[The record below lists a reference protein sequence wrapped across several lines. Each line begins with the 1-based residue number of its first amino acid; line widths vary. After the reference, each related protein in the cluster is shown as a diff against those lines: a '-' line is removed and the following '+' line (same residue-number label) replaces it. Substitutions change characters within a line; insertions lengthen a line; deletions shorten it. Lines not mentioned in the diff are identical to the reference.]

1 LKKLSIPISVSLL
14 SFVDNSLF
22 VSQEKSYEK
31 SNAILYS
38 GYNIVSF
45 LFNKFGLVIK
55 HNRSEIF
62 YFSKLTKE
70 ANISPLNLR
79 PIKDAVIKPKNI
91 VTEK

>member
-1 LKKLSIPISVSLL
+1 MKKLSIPISVFLL

-38 GYNIVSF
+38 GYNIVFS
-45 LFNKFGLVIK
+45 LFNKFGLVIE

-62 YFSKLTKE
+62 YFSKSTKE
-70 ANISPLNLR
+70 ANLSPLNLR
-79 PIKDAVIKPKNI
+79 PIKDTVIKPKNI

>member
-31 SNAILYS
+31 SNTILYS
-38 GYNIVSF
+38 SYNIVPF
-45 LFNKFGLVIK
+45 LFNKFGLVIE

-62 YFSKLTKE
+62 YFSKLTKK
-70 ANISPLNLR
+70 ANLSPFNLR

>member
-1 LKKLSIPISVSLL
+1 MKKLSIPISVFLL

-31 SNAILYS
+31 LNAILYS
-38 GYNIVSF
+38 GYNIVFS
-45 LFNKFGLVIK
+45 LFNKFGLVIE

-62 YFSKLTKE
+62 YFSKSTKE
-70 ANISPLNLR
+70 ANLSLLNLR
-79 PIKDAVIKPKNI
+79 SIKDAVIKPKNI

>member
-38 GYNIVSF
+38 GYNIVFS
-45 LFNKFGLVIK
+45 LFNKFGLVIE

-62 YFSKLTKE
+62 YFSKSTKE
-70 ANISPLNLR
+70 ANLSLLNLR
-79 PIKDAVIKPKNI
+79 SIKDAVIKPKNI